1 MEDIKEGSIIEGSNW
16 PEPVEISLIEKMG
29 DYVRLIGT
37 TTISKQHI
45 DQIISRE
52 EFLKF
57 VIVVTGSNFSEKPW
71 KVFLALEEIH
81 YKFASMYDP
90 LLAMN
95 TSKVLC

>member
-71 KVFLALEEIH
+71 KVFLALEEIR